1 MNFILNSPPHWACF
15 CDGNAKALSLSLCVK
30 KIFTG
35 FLSLEEEEEEE
46 EVNSNVNNNDH
57 TTLPIQQQY
66 NTNEQQYNTNDL
78 AHSAAIQY
86 Q

>member
-1 MNFILNSPPHWACF
+1 MNVQI
-15 CDGNAKALSLSLCVK
+15 KY
-30 KIFTG
+30 
-35 FLSLEEEEEEE
+35 LSLEEQE